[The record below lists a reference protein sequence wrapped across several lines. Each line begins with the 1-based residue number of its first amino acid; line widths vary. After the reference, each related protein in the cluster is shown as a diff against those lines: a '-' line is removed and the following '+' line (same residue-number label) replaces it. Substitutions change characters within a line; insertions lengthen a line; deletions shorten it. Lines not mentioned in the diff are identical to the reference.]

1 MMRKRLNGN
10 ALSGG
15 VPLGKMMPLLTIL
28 LIFLTSSCS
37 WITDFVVSN
46 RSSESIRIS
55 YTLQRI
61 NTTVGSGGECPD
73 LQHYKPRIAP
83 ADQVTWHWT
92 FPFGWYWGPDH
103 WDDIPSEQ
111 FQYQEDSC
119 EISLSLSPNTSVSI
133 GRSGTYTG
141 QDPNWLRSI
150 DFIGL
155 SITTKGG
162 RIVYENYELI
172 RKFHR
177 ISTTLYEFEYN

>member
-1 MMRKRLNGN
+1 MKKQLIGN
-10 ALSGG
+10 VLSGG
-15 VPLGKMMPLLTIL
+15 IPFVKMMPIVSIL

-55 YTLQRI
+55 YTLQKL
-61 NTTVGSGGECPD
+61 NTTVNSEEECPKLD
-73 LQHYKPRIAP
+73 HYKPKIAP
-83 ADQVTWHWT
+83 VDQVTWHWT

-103 WDDIPSEQ
+103 WDDMPSEQ

-133 GRSGTYTG
+133 GRSRSYTG
-141 QDPNWLRSI
+141 PDPDWLRKI
-150 DFIGL
+150 DFTGL

-162 RIVYENYELI
+162 RIVYESYELI

-177 ISTTLYEFEYN
+177 ISETLYEFEYD